1 MSIEGWHILVEV
13 QSDFMRYVDAK
24 AIAQKARIEE
34 NIPDVEIKIN
44 ESKLSD
50 AGKNVLF
57 EHLHDQVTLDSL
69 RRFCSIMIESEG
81 YQLMQMFG
89 NELQAKL
96 KVVRWECTSWFRLC
110 QDVQPPVQPGQLY
123 MKQHPSPNILLFML
137 FIGAS
142 LNIIIILGKGSA
154 SRRQEKETVCNE
166 CRAAQF
172 KLCSYS

>member
-1 MSIEGWHILVEV
+1 MEV

-96 KVVRWECTSWFRLC
+96 KVVRWECTS
-110 QDVQPPVQPGQLY
+110 
-123 MKQHPSPNILLFML
+123 
-137 FIGAS
+137 
-142 LNIIIILGKGSA
+142 
-154 SRRQEKETVCNE
+154 
-166 CRAAQF
+166 
-172 KLCSYS
+172 